1 MKEITP
7 LIVAN
12 WFLTKESMTLKKV
25 QKLVY
30 YAYSWYLI
38 LMNEK
43 VDDLKNKLFDE
54 KIKAWVHGPSIPML
68 YNEFKEHK
76 YNSIPKINDFNEQE
90 YFNLDTIDILNQV
103 WDEYGHYSANQ
114 LESITHQED
123 PWIKARK
130 GFGPLDSCNET
141 ISDKEIFSYYIKQMK
156 ID

>member
-1 MKEITP
+1 
-7 LIVAN
+7 
-12 WFLTKESMTLKKV
+12 
-25 QKLVY
+25 
-30 YAYSWYLI
+30 
-38 LMNEK
+38 MNEK

-54 KIKAWVHGPSIPML
+54 KIKAWVHGPAIPML

-76 YNSIPKINDFNEQE
+76 YNSIPKINDFNELE

-130 GFGPLDSCNET
+130 GFGPLDSCNAV

-156 ID
+156 NN